1 MRPEVAAHWLAYAE
15 SDLAVA
21 RGVDRPGVLTETLC
35 FHAQQAAEKAIKA
48 VLVAG
53 GIEPPRTHD
62 LDTLLAAVPGD
73 VPNDFDRLSVA
84 ALTAYAV
91 ASRYPGDDEPVD
103 AHEYAMALAIAA
115 SVVTWAQRTV
125 SALLP
130 E

>member
-1 MRPEVAAHWLAYAE
+1 MRLEVAARWLAYAE

-21 RGVDRPGVLTETLC
+21 RGVDRPGVLAETLC

-53 GIEPPRTHD
+53 GAEPPRTHD
-62 LDTLLAAVPGD
+62 LEMLLAAVPGD
-73 VPNDFDRLSVA
+73 VPMGFDRLSVA
-84 ALTAYAV
+84 ALTAFAV

-103 AHEYAMALAIAA
+103 ADEYATALAVAMK
-115 SVVTWAQRTV
+115 VVAWARHAL
-125 SALLP
+125 SGLLP

>member
-1 MRPEVAAHWLAYAE
+1 MPPEVAARRLAYAD

-21 RGVDRPGVLTETLC
+21 RGADRPGVLTETLC

-53 GIEPPRTHD
+53 GAEPPRTHD
-62 LDTLLAAVPGD
+62 LEMLLAAVPGD
-73 VPNDFDRLSVA
+73 VPIGFDRVSVA

-103 AHEYAMALAIAA
+103 ADEYAAALAIAA
-115 SVVTWAQRTV
+115 SVVIWARGIV
-125 SALLP
+125 SAFQP